1 MVSKQPRKQRKARGT
16 APLHVKQKYMKAP
29 LSQDL
34 RSKYGRNATVA
45 VGDTVQ
51 IMRGDH
57 AGTKG
62 LVEGASLKSGMIV
75 IEGVY
80 VTKADG
86 TEVPRPLYP
95 SNVMI
100 TSLDLKDKQRESRLL
115 KSR

>member
-1 MVSKQPRKQRKARGT
+1 
-16 APLHVKQKYMKAP
+16 MKAP
-29 LSQDL
+29 LSKDL

-51 IMRGDH
+51 VMRGDH

>member
-1 MVSKQPRKQRKARGT
+1 
-16 APLHVKQKYMKAP
+16 
-29 LSQDL
+29 
-34 RSKYGRNATVA
+34 
-45 VGDTVQ
+45 
-51 IMRGDH
+51 
-57 AGTKG
+57 
-62 LVEGASLKSGMIV
+62 MIV